1 MFLIKLLV
9 SLTRLKCLEKQYTCL
24 LIHSNIWY
32 HGLSYYC
39 ILVEV
44 IYMYLLN
51 PVYTC
56 VCRSTWHMYLSI
68 HSTHASFDSLNT
80 CICWSTRHLHLLF
93 HSTHV
98 SVGPFDTCICW
109 STRHMYLLFHS
120 THVSVG
126 PLDTYIC
133 WSTWHMYLLIH
144 STHVSFDSLDT
155 CICWSLNTCICV
167 STQYIG
173 ISFDSVNTCICW
185 SAQHISFDPLVF
197 VDPFDTCKGWPT
209 TGTRHMY
216 LLIYSTHVCVDL
228 FFTGPSLDPCTLLM
242 FIFLVHICTHIEII
256 TNMYLLSKFLYVFI
270 DSLHMCN
277 R

>member
-1 MFLIKLLV
+1 LISWPIILLHFSWSYLHV
-9 SLTRLKCLEKQYTCL
+9 SAKPSL
-24 LIHSNIWY
+24 
-32 HGLSYYC
+32 
-39 ILVEV
+39 
-44 IYMYLLN
+44 
-51 PVYTC
+51 
-56 VCRSTWHMYLSI
+56 HMCLSI
-68 HSTHASFDSLNT
+68 HLTHVSVDPLNT
-80 CICWSTRHLHLLF
+80 CIFRFTQHMYLLI

-98 SVGPFDTCICW
+98 SVDPLDTCICC
-109 STRHMYLLFHS
+109 SIQHMYLLVHSTHASVDPLDTCICCSTQHMYLLVHS